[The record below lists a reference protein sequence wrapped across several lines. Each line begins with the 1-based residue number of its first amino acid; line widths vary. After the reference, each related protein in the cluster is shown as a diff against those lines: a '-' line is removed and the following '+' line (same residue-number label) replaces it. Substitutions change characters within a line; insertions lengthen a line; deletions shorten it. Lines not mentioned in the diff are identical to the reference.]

1 MLGSSEQ
8 KALTQKEVS
17 TVIQGP
23 DGISIISDYSI
34 PAELSTGRPSCGGY
48 FGMHVDHEEREYNVE
63 HRPRHQGH
71 LPRPLPLRN
80 RLLKL
85 DWSGPG
91 RRLRVDHP
99 LPLRRIISHY
109 VFFGTKKPKRIFDTQ
124 LRRGKQNNICFFFNK
139 LLEEDSLSS
148 LTSR

>member
-1 MLGSSEQ
+1 
-8 KALTQKEVS
+8 
-17 TVIQGP
+17 
-23 DGISIISDYSI
+23 
-34 PAELSTGRPSCGGY
+34 
-48 FGMHVDHEEREYNVE
+48 MHVDHEEREYNVE

-99 LPLRRIISHY
+99 LPLQRILSHY
-109 VFFGTKKPKRIFDTQ
+109 VFVGTKKPKRIFDTQ
-124 LRRGKQNNICFFFNK
+124 LR
-139 LLEEDSLSS
+139 
-148 LTSR
+148 

>member
-34 PAELSTGRPSCGGY
+34 RAELRQTSCGGY

-99 LPLRRIISHY
+99 LPLRRI
-109 VFFGTKKPKRIFDTQ
+109 
-124 LRRGKQNNICFFFNK
+124 
-139 LLEEDSLSS
+139 LS
-148 LTSR
+148 